1 MNMVTFHSWWTVVM
15 LVLFIGIVVWAWSGK
30 RRRAFDEAARLPL
43 EDDDSDLLPLSPRG
57 RGQGERGEPLI
68 PTPSPARGEGGEPSA
83 LRAASNTCAEK
94 KHG

>member
-1 MNMVTFHSWWTVVM
+1 MDLVMFHSWLTVVM
-15 LVLFIGIVVWAWSGK
+15 FVAFIVLIVWAWSGK

-68 PTPSPARGEGGEPSA
+68 PTPSPARGEGSEPSA
-83 LRAASNTCAEK
+83 LRATSFTRGGK